1 MSNLHRNLNKDH
13 LTNLEDL
20 PFRIN
25 SVERL
30 PVLAQEES
38 CKIIKQYFDYLESL
52 LGRKHS
58 DPDVE
63 QLRALLTE
71 ISGFIRSEKSQ
82 IKDDGYIRMLNRL
95 TTIYA
100 KGIQLEDDKAFIST
114 AVNYADIMNTVSK
127 SYTGYDYTEPVGLM
141 LHYMDKLFN
150 DREESWLEVFEYIIS
165 MSDSH
170 VLRML
175 KEQHLQEIQN
185 WVEEGVDNL
194 FAIWDEQL
202 DVINNLSNEIYLL
215 DKQILL
221 TSRELR
227 KNMSQVIAP
236 NVIYLRDIHLR
247 KELDQL
253 QEKRKELVTARTGK
267 IELSALLDENIHE
280 FGERLTEIRRNTQIQ
295 LAWRNTAES

>member
-1 MSNLHRNLNKDH
+1 
-13 LTNLEDL
+13 
-20 PFRIN
+20 
-25 SVERL
+25 
-30 PVLAQEES
+30 
-38 CKIIKQYFDYLESL
+38 
-52 LGRKHS
+52 
-58 DPDVE
+58 
-63 QLRALLTE
+63 
-71 ISGFIRSEKSQ
+71 
-82 IKDDGYIRMLNRL
+82 
-95 TTIYA
+95 
-100 KGIQLEDDKAFIST
+100 
-114 AVNYADIMNTVSK
+114 
-127 SYTGYDYTEPVGLM
+127 
-141 LHYMDKLFN
+141 
-150 DREESWLEVFEYIIS
+150 VFEYIIS

-253 QEKRKELVTARTGK
+253 QEKRQELVTARTGK

-280 FGERLTEIRRNTQIQ
+280 FGERLTEIRRSTQIQ
-295 LAWRNTAES
+295 LAWSNTAES

>member
-1 MSNLHRNLNKDH
+1 M
-13 LTNLEDL
+13 NLEDL
-20 PFRIN
+20 PFRI
-25 SVERL
+25 SCVERL
-30 PVLAQEES
+30 PVMAQEES
-38 CKIIKQYFDYLESL
+38 CKIIKQYFDYLESM

-58 DPDVE
+58 DPDVDKVRE
-63 QLRALLTE
+63 LLTE

-82 IKDDGYIRMLNRL
+82 IEDDGYMRMLNRL

-100 KGIQLEDDKAFIST
+100 KGIQLEDDKAFIGT
-114 AVNYADIMNTVSK
+114 AVNFADIMNTVSK
-127 SYTGYDYTEPVGLM
+127 SYAGYDYTEPVSLM

-150 DREESWLEVFEYIIS
+150 DREESWLEVFQYIIS

-175 KEQHLQEIQN
+175 KEQHLQEIKN

-202 DVINNLSNEIYLL
+202 DVINNLSNEIHQL

-227 KNMSQVIAP
+227 MNMSQVIEP
-236 NVIYLRDIHLR
+236 NVIYFRDILLR

-253 QEKRKELVTARTGK
+253 RQKRLELDTARTGK

-280 FGERLTEIRRNTQIQ
+280 FGERLTEIRRSTQIQ
-295 LAWRNTAES
+295 LAWNNTAHA

>member
-13 LTNLEDL
+13 LTNLKDL

-100 KGIQLEDDKAFIST
+100 KGIQLKDDKAFIGT

-215 DKQILL
+215 DKQVLL

-227 KNMSQVIAP
+227 KNMSQVTAP

-247 KELDQL
+247 NELDQL

-295 LAWRNTAES
+295 LAWSNTAES